1 MCHLYDW
8 KCFIKETM
16 NDSLDKGDIIDKCR
30 NVHPRAVEYTFFSR
44 VHGIVSRTDHMLAL
58 VNLVKLKWYQESFIT
73 LRCETIN
80 QEEEKN
86 ANNTHMWRW
95 NDMLLIISDPLK
107 KLKKKL
113 KNTWRQRKWKHSNPK
128 SVENNRSSSKRKVP
142 NTQSNMLSWSVVSKS
157 LQPHGA
163 RQAPLSVGIL

>member
-58 VNLVKLKWYQESFIT
+58 VNLVKL
-73 LRCETIN
+73 
-80 QEEEKN
+80 
-86 ANNTHMWRW
+86 
-95 NDMLLIISDPLK
+95 
-107 KLKKKL
+107 
-113 KNTWRQRKWKHSNPK
+113 
-128 SVENNRSSSKRKVP
+128 
-142 NTQSNMLSWSVVSKS
+142 
-157 LQPHGA
+157 
-163 RQAPLSVGIL
+163 